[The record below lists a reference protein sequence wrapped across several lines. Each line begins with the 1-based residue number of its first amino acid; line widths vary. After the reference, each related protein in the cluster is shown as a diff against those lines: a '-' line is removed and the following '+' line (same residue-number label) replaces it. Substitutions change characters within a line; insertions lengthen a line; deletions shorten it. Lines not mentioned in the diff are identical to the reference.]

1 MSVSLSRVSP
11 HEKLKIRIRALEDTL
26 AKVLVRLARLE
37 QKASTSQI
45 EAETIQLPPSEVK
58 DGPYVYRAL
67 DGKTNEIRILVVYSS
82 AKEDDDI
89 ICELVHAS
97 LDWDGEGAEGKEMV
111 VAGEALT
118 TFNTLSYTVRE
129 SGHCP
134 SSPSNPVI

>member
-58 DGPYVYRAL
+58 DGPYVY
-67 DGKTNEIRILVVYSS
+67 
-82 AKEDDDI
+82 
-89 ICELVHAS
+89 
-97 LDWDGEGAEGKEMV
+97 
-111 VAGEALT
+111 
-118 TFNTLSYTVRE
+118 
-129 SGHCP
+129 
-134 SSPSNPVI
+134 